1 MAFPSLA
8 PTVRTFDAGEYP
20 VKNFRSQSGA
30 EIRILYGSQRTGMK
44 LELSYENISD
54 GQAQSFIEHYDE
66 MNGTYGTFTLPSI
79 TKTGWTGS
87 SGTIDVT
94 TGNAWRYESAPQIT
108 SVQPGIST
116 VQVQL
121 IGVL

>member
-8 PTVRTFDAGEYP
+8 PTSRSFDAGDYP
-20 VKNFRSQSGA
+20 IKTFKSQSGA

-44 LELSYENISD
+44 LELSYENITD
-54 GQAQSFIEHYDE
+54 GQAQAFIDHYDE
-66 MNGTYGTFTLPSI
+66 MNGGYSTFSIPSI

-87 SGTIDVT
+87 TSTLDVT
-94 TGNAWRYESAPQIT
+94 GGNAWRYENPPQIT
-108 SVQPGIST
+108 SVKPGRST

-121 IGVL
+121 VGVL

>member
-94 TGNAWRYESAPQIT
+94 TGNAWRYEGAPQIT